1 MLFVCNRKVI
11 YYYYITLPSITI
23 TITITFGNF
32 QSITIT
38 ITGKSGYYILQL
50 HITYYYYP
58 IPAEQCLAHLGVR
71 EATDL
76 IGLGSVSGGGGGSH
90 RLALC
95 QGPRSCRARK
105 MQGVLIGW
113 HCAKVQGH
121 AELEIEKPR
130 VKTLSYDFPKL
141 QNSKTNSF
149 CANVHLRQSF

>member
-1 MLFVCNRKVI
+1 MTVAFHFNWLG
-11 YYYYITLPSITI
+11 
-23 TITITFGNF
+23 FGF
-32 QSITIT
+32 
-38 ITGKSGYYILQL
+38 G
-50 HITYYYYP
+50 
-58 IPAEQCLAHLGVR
+58 R
-71 EATDL
+71 
-76 IGLGSVSGGGGGSH
+76 GGGSH

-141 QNSKTNSF
+141 QHSKTNSF